1 MSRLSYKTLF
11 IILLSLLIPIVFL
24 LRINQKG
31 ESVSAAWWN
40 ETWRYRIAFTATNS
54 SDFDAVNIPYRLTL
68 DTATLIAAGKMQNS
82 GNDIRIIDINTGEI
96 IRFQIEQNTLNTSA
110 TGIWFDGTITSKNS
124 KQYYLYYGNSNATA
138 ETFTTDFSNVASDG
152 STVTSTDN
160 YTYSTFTTSHPR
172 VYLISKD
179 GTDLGA
185 RGNMLWTSS
194 YPGNWWDDMPFTR
207 TLLASGPLFAEI
219 KMEDTDYG
227 NYSSYGSVAMV
238 FKNGF
243 VHTRTYMNYNVATS
257 EHLYYFLS
265 LVSGTRNSLWVNSSG
280 TLVDQAENS
289 PTLYETDLGANWFG
303 QRWTDTG
310 NYAGTIITKNAS
322 DWYRGNTSAQSSYY
336 QTNYSY
342 TETHDST
349 NPRSVRYG
357 LFTGSGTSAEMNEKA
372 SLLGLAS
379 TSFNNSVEEIS
390 PAPATYW
397 KFDEGIGTTV
407 YDSTQ
412 NNNFGTFATGTSAP
426 IWATN
431 EQCLSGN
438 CLYFNGKNYVWVND
452 TDTNNFNT
460 NDFTIQTW
468 IKTSTVADNRNL
480 LSKGAGNGY
489 NGWRFG
495 IRNGI
500 PNMLIGDT
508 LGFTEGD
515 LGTTSLADNK
525 WHLLSIVYNRNSN
538 AEAFIDGKSVGTRDI
553 STRTGSVNNSSG
565 LYIGHPFASF
575 TGHLDDIKL
584 FPYARTLTQ
593 IKADYATGLAGLASS
608 QDNSVN
614 IGPASSNSLSNGL
627 VGYWKMDEGVG
638 TSIVDSSGNNNLATF
653 ATGDS
658 APTWS
663 NGKFGSSPNFSGN
676 DYSEIN
682 YSNALNP
689 NQFSISFWAKPTI
702 LNSTWQSSVTSRD
715 ASPQRGYIVYL
726 GNDNKWQF
734 WTGSG
739 TGWNTLA
746 SSDIATIDQWQHIT
760 VTYNGTKGYLYLNGN
775 LNSTSSTN
783 WTYSPN
789 STKNLRFG
797 TGRTEGT
804 PEYFFNGSLD
814 EIRIYNRALSPAE
827 ITQLY
832 NFNPNPIGYFKFED
846 EGNTV
851 QDSSGIG
858 NTGLWSNSSSHYEI
872 GKIGKSAIFTG
883 SNNILVS
890 SASTYSTPYA
900 LTLSTWIKPSTSTG
914 ARMIISNLSSW
925 DYRIYQNGLGLAMQV
940 SLDDGNSGYHTA
952 TNVLTADQ
960 WQFVTGTFDGSSVK
974 LYVNGQQ
981 VLNNTASGTI
991 IDPNPNIRIG
1001 SNGGGSENFLG
1012 NIDEVKI
1019 YNYALSDTEILQE
1032 YNSTNPS
1039 PFSVTNLTVGNTSS
1053 SANYCPPGTT
1063 DYCASPVSEWKLDE
1077 GVGTSTVNTGDIGGT
1092 GTVANGTWVTGKI
1105 GKAISFNG
1113 SSSTVDLASQTDL
1126 TSAGTVEFWF
1136 KYDSTKSTST
1146 YERIISTL
1154 DDSNNEFRVLLN
1166 NAAPRQLYWIHK
1178 KDNITTSYLTTN
1190 FDNNTWH
1197 QLTYTSDI
1205 GTSFSKVYL
1214 DGINISSTTTNVKPF
1229 NFSNKWYL
1237 GSNAGTNYWFPG
1249 LIDQVKIFDY
1259 ARTPAQIAWDYNQGA
1274 PIAWWKMDEC
1284 QGTTIHDSSTNQ
1296 NHGTLNIGASG
1307 SQTSSGTCTTPNTAW
1322 GIGATGKFNSS
1333 LNFDG
1338 NDDYVYTPDS
1348 SSLDVQNI
1356 TISAWIKTMNSS
1368 EQCILERNNTTFY
1381 FCTNSGKL
1389 RFYIN
1394 SVAASWLTSNKSIDD
1409 NSWHHVVGI
1418 WDGTTKKLYIDGQFD
1433 ISIAGTGGDIF
1444 STNMGLNIGVRI
1456 NSGLPMHY
1464 FNGQIDDVRIY
1475 NYALTSDQIKT
1486 VYNNGAINFN

>member
-11 IILLSLLIPIVFL
+11 IILLFLLIPIVFL
-24 LRINQKG
+24 IRINQKRDT
-31 ESVSAAWWN
+31 VSAAWWN
-40 ETWRYRIAFTATNS
+40 ETWRYRIAFTATNNS
-54 SDFDAVNIPYRLTL
+54 NFDAVNIPYRLTL

-82 GNDIRIIDINTGEI
+82 GDDIRIIDISTGEI
-96 IRFQIEQNTLNTSA
+96 IRFQVEQNTLNTTA
-110 TGIWFDGTITSKNS
+110 TGIWFDATIISKNS
-124 KQYYLYYGNSNATA
+124 KQYYLYYGNSTATA

-152 STVTSTDN
+152 STVTSIDN
-160 YTYSTFTTSHPR
+160 YTYNTTNTSHPR
-172 VYLISKD
+172 VSYISKN

-194 YPGNWWDDMPFTR
+194 YSGNWWDDMPFTR
-207 TLLASGPLFAEI
+207 TLLASGPLFVEI

-227 NYSSYGSVAMV
+227 NYSSYGSIAMV

-243 VHTRTYMNYNVATS
+243 VHTRTYMNYSVSTS

-265 LVSGTRNSLWVNSSG
+265 LVSGTRNSLWINSSG
-280 TLVDQAENS
+280 TLIDQTENS
-289 PTLYETDLGANWFG
+289 PTLYESDLGANWFG

-310 NYAGTIITKNAS
+310 NYVGTIITKNGS
-322 DWYRGNTSAQSSYY
+322 DWRYGFTSAQSSYY

-357 LFTGSGTSAEMNEKA
+357 LFTGSGSSAEMNEKA
-372 SLLGLAS
+372 SLLGLSS
-379 TSFNNSVEEIS
+379 TSFNNSIEEIS
-390 PAPATYW
+390 PAPVTYW

-426 IWATN
+426 IWASN

-438 CLYFNGKNYVWVND
+438 CLYFNGKNYVSVNH

-468 IKTSTVADNRNL
+468 IKTSTIADNRNL
-480 LSKGAGNGY
+480 LSKGAGAGY
-489 NGWRFG
+489 SGWRFG
-495 IRNGI
+495 IRNGV

-508 LGFTEGD
+508 LGFSEGD

-525 WHLLSIVYNRNSN
+525 WHLLSIVYNRSSN

-565 LYIGHPFASF
+565 LYIGKPFASF

-584 FPYARTLTQ
+584 FPYARTLIQ
-593 IKADYATGLAGLASS
+593 IKADYTTGLAGLSSS
-608 QDNSVN
+608 QDSSVN
-614 IGPASSNSLSNGL
+614 VGSVSSNSLSNGL

-638 TSIVDSSGNNNLATF
+638 TSIVDSSGNNNQITF

-658 APTWS
+658 SPSWS
-663 NGKFGSSPNFSGN
+663 SGKYGLGTSFGGN
-676 DYSEIN
+676 DYAISSIN
-682 YSNALNP
+682 GTT
-689 NQFSISFWAKPTI
+689 FSDFTYSFWFNIDSTSGQYSLFSWGNTI
-702 LNSTWQSSVTSRD
+702 NDGSAAVIVRNNNGSLSIYNSGAYS
-715 ASPQRGYIVYL
+715 
-726 GNDNKWQF
+726 
-734 WTGSG
+734 SG
-739 TGWNTLA
+739 TSVISGTWYNLTATYKNNQTLVY
-746 SSDIATIDQWQHIT
+746 INGELKIT
-760 VTYNGTKGYLYLNGN
+760 FNRAMAAAYISHLTNLY
-775 LNSTSSTN
+775 
-783 WTYSPN
+783 
-789 STKNLRFG
+789 FG
-797 TGRTEGT
+797 TG
-804 PEYFFNGSLD
+804 YNGLAQAQID
-814 EIRIYNRALSPAE
+814 EARIYNRALSPAE

-890 SASTYSTPYA
+890 STSTYSTPYA
-900 LTLSTWIKPSTSTG
+900 LTLSAWIKPNTSTG
-914 ARMIISNLSSW
+914 ARMIISNLNSW
-925 DYRIYQNGLGLAMQV
+925 DYRIYQNGLGLGMQV

-952 TNVLTADQ
+952 TNVLTANQ
-960 WQFVTGTFDGSSVK
+960 WQFVTGTFDGSTVK

-991 IDPNPNIRIG
+991 IDPNPSIRIG

-1063 DYCASPVSEWKLDE
+1063 DYCASPIGEWKLDE
-1077 GVGTSTVNTGDIGGT
+1077 GVGTSTVNTGNIGGT
-1092 GTVANGTWVTGKI
+1092 GTVANGTWATGKI

-1146 YERIISTL
+1146 YERIISTY
-1154 DDSNNEFRVLLN
+1154 DDSSNEFRVLVN
-1166 NAAPRQLYWIHK
+1166 NTTPRQLYWIHK
-1178 KDNITTSYLTTN
+1178 KDNITTPYIITN

-1197 QLTYTSDI
+1197 HLTYTSNI
-1205 GTSFSKVYL
+1205 GTSISKVYL
-1214 DGINISSTTTNVKPF
+1214 DGVNISSTTTNVKPF
-1229 NFSNKWYL
+1229 NFSNRWYL
-1237 GSNAGTNYWFPG
+1237 GSSAGTNYWFPG
-1249 LIDQVKIFDY
+1249 LIDQVRLFNY
-1259 ARTPAQIAWDYNQGA
+1259 ARTPAQVAWDYNQGA

-1296 NHGTLNIGASG
+1296 SHGTLNIGASG

-1333 LNFDG
+1333 LSFDSS
-1338 NDDYVYTPDS
+1338 DDYIQIPTITFSDS
-1348 SSLDVQNI
+1348 SPW
-1356 TISAWIKTMNSS
+1356 TFSS
-1368 EQCILERNNTTFY
+1368 WLKWTSSSSTTFY
-1381 FCTNSGKL
+1381 AGKNHAYEGFLVYYTNNFAFRDKNGVYYSYVPSNPFRNLFTHVTWVADGSGNL
-1389 RFYIN
+1389 
-1394 SVAASWLTSNKSIDD
+1394 S
-1409 NSWHHVVGI
+1409 
-1418 WDGTTKKLYIDGQFD
+1418 LYLNGQFTKTTPSVPTQMNFEM
-1433 ISIAGTGGDIF
+1433 IGRGY
-1444 STNMGLNIGVRI
+1444 STNGYNFG
-1456 NSGLPMHY
+1456 
-1464 FNGQIDDVRIY
+1464 GQIDDVRIY